1 MKSPDYYR
9 TLGLS
14 KNASKAEIKKA
25 YRKLALKFHPDRAG
39 NSKIDPKIAEGKFKE
54 ISEAYSVLSDDKK
67 RQQYDQ
73 FGPAFFNQFSGG
85 RGGYQTTIDPFEIFS
100 QIFGGSRGGF
110 SFQDLGGSSFGSFQ
124 QRTTSPQKGSDI
136 NINFKVTTSELATK
150 ESVIK
155 KTINLKQRFADGR
168 KKSDKIRIPIPKNVE
183 DGQTL
188 RIPSKGNQG
197 KWGGPMGDLLV
208 KISLVD
214 DIISIPISVFL
225 AIRGSDGLSIKSPL
239 GSHITG
245 KIPPNTREGTILD
258 FSDEIGKITKI
269 RIIYKY
275 PTKLTDQQ
283 IALLSDLIKTA

>member
-1 MKSPDYYR
+1 M
-9 TLGLS
+9 
-14 KNASKAEIKKA
+14 I
-25 YRKLALKFHPDRAG
+25 
-39 NSKIDPKIAEGKFKE
+39 
-54 ISEAYSVLSDDKK
+54 
-67 RQQYDQ
+67 
-73 FGPAFFNQFSGG
+73 
-85 RGGYQTTIDPFEIFS
+85 IF
-100 QIFGGSRGGF
+100 QI
-110 SFQDLGGSSFGSFQ
+110 
-124 QRTTSPQKGSDI
+124 DI
-136 NINFKVTTSELATK
+136 NINFKVTTSELANK

-188 RIPSKGNQG
+188 RVPSKGNQG

-258 FSDEIGKITKI
+258 FSDEIGKVTKI

-283 IALLSDLIKTA
+283 IALLSDLIKTT